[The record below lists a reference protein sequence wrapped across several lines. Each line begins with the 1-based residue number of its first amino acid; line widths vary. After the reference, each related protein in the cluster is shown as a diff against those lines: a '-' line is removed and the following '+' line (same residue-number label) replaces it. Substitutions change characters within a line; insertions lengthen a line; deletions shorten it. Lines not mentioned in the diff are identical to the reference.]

1 VEPDLPA
8 GLRLNTDGSISG
20 TPSEPRAT
28 TTYSVTA
35 GNSEG
40 SSSFGVRISVA
51 GRYAVGGVVIGL
63 TGTGLV
69 LTNNGIDPLAV
80 DANGAFRFSVL
91 HPAGAQYF
99 MQVATQP
106 SDQSCSVANGTGA
119 LGNSEYGNAVVTC
132 SATNNKATRSVNT
145 FNDAAQVLAG
155 NTAGRV
161 LYLTCL
167 DGSAPHSI
175 HGVVVD
181 PLTAA
186 VTPLGEAIH
195 QFPADAVSAWEMP
208 CGNHSVTTD
217 VERGWVYVR
226 NSATHTISVYAVA
239 RALPAQLPF
248 QQVITDDGREARRF
262 VKPRQR

>member
-1 VEPDLPA
+1 MKAKLPVAWLLAAALFLTSCGGTNTSQYVPPPPNAPFGLNYPDPNMFTQGVPITPLVPTVQGSPIHYTVEPDLPA

-20 TPSEPRAT
+20 TPTEPRAT

-40 SSSFGVRISVA
+40 ISSFGVRISVA

-69 LTNNGIDPLAV
+69 LTNNGLDPLAV

-91 HPAGAQYF
+91 HPAGAQYY

-106 SDQSCSVANGTGA
+106 GGQSCSVANGTGA

-145 FNDAAQVLAG
+145 FNDAVQMLAG
-155 NTAGRV
+155 DTA
-161 LYLTCL
+161 
-167 DGSAPHSI
+167 
-175 HGVVVD
+175 
-181 PLTAA
+181 
-186 VTPLGEAIH
+186 
-195 QFPADAVSAWEMP
+195 
-208 CGNHSVTTD
+208 
-217 VERGWVYVR
+217 
-226 NSATHTISVYAVA
+226 
-239 RALPAQLPF
+239 
-248 QQVITDDGREARRF
+248 
-262 VKPRQR
+262 